1 MFEHRLLQ
9 QIDRRLERLEELVE
23 ILLILQGGTVPL
35 RSPPAAPLLAGSFD
49 FSGDTFMTTATL
61 IATIPTTRSDGT
73 ALAPTD
79 IASITYQKTSL
90 LPDGV
95 TAGPQLVLQTNT
107 ATVGIGLAL
116 ADLTFADSASLP
128 GDSYTCFV
136 TDTAGDAGALSNAVV
151 NVIVVKP
158 SAPSAPVLSGTFA

>member
-1 MFEHRLLQ
+1 
-9 QIDRRLERLEELVE
+9 
-23 ILLILQGGTVPL
+23 
-35 RSPPAAPLLAGSFD
+35 
-49 FSGDTFMTTATL
+49 MTTATL
-61 IATIPTTRSDGT
+61 IATIPTTRGDGT

-95 TAGPQLVLQTNT
+95 TAGPQVVLQTNT
-107 ATVGIGLAL
+107 AVTGVGLAL
-116 ADLTFADSASLP
+116 ADLSFADTSSVA

-151 NVIVVKP
+151 NTVVVKP
-158 SAPSAPVLSGTFA
+158 SAPSAPVLTGTFA